1 MDASHIFYARSKA
14 RRLAMQAA
22 YQWQIAGQN
31 IEEIIEQFVSEEGY
45 DQVDDVHF
53 RRLLQAA
60 TSKSLDK
67 KLEECM
73 TTQTM
78 EEVDT
83 IERFIL
89 RNAAYEIAC
98 IAEIDSAVAIN
109 EAVQIAKKF
118 CGSGSY
124 RFVNGV
130 LDSFAKKY
138 ALSN

>member
-1 MDASHIFYARSKA
+1 MNTPQNFYARSRA

-22 YQWQIAGQN
+22 YQWQIGGQN
-31 IEEIIEQFVSEEGY
+31 IDEIIEQFVSDEGY
-45 DQVDDVHF
+45 EHVDDAYF
-53 RRLLQAA
+53 RTLIRAA

-73 TTQTM
+73 AQSM

-130 LDSFAKKY
+130 LDCFAKKY
-138 ALSN
+138 ALTD

>member
-1 MDASHIFYARSKA
+1 MSTPQNFYARSRA

-22 YQWQIAGQN
+22 YQWQIGGQN
-31 IEEIIEQFVSEEGY
+31 INEIIEQFVSAESYE
-45 DQVDDVHF
+45 QVDDIYF
-53 RRLLQAA
+53 RTLLQAA

-73 TTQTM
+73 VKSM

-130 LDSFAKKY
+130 LDCFSKKH
-138 ALSN
+138 ALTD

>member
-1 MDASHIFYARSKA
+1 MA
-14 RRLAMQAA
+14 
-22 YQWQIAGQN
+22 
-31 IEEIIEQFVSEEGY
+31 
-45 DQVDDVHF
+45 
-53 RRLLQAA
+53 
-60 TSKSLDK
+60 KS
-67 KLEECM
+67 
-73 TTQTM
+73 M

-98 IAEIDSAVAIN
+98 IVEIDSAVAIN

-130 LDSFAKKY
+130 LDCFAKKH
-138 ALSN
+138 ALTD

>member
-1 MDASHIFYARSKA
+1 MSTPQNFHARSRA

-22 YQWQIAGQN
+22 YQWQIAGQD
-31 IEEIIEQFVSEEGY
+31 IKEIIEQFVSEEGY
-45 DQVDDVHF
+45 ERVDDAHF
-53 RRLLQAA
+53 RILLEAA
-60 TSKSLDK
+60 TSKSLDT
-67 KLEECM
+67 KLEDCM
-73 TTQTM
+73 VQSM

-89 RNAAYEIAC
+89 RNAAHEIAC
-98 IAEIDSAVAIN
+98 IADIDSAVAIN

-130 LDSFAKKY
+130 LDCFAKKY
-138 ALSN
+138 ALND

>member
-1 MDASHIFYARSKA
+1 
-14 RRLAMQAA
+14 MQAA
-22 YQWQIAGQN
+22 YQWQIGGHD
-31 IEEIIEQFVSEEGY
+31 IDEIIEQFVSEEGY
-45 DQVDDVHF
+45 EQVDDAHF
-53 RRLLQAA
+53 RTLLQAA

-73 TTQTM
+73 TKNM

-89 RNAAYEIAC
+89 RNAAHEIAC

-109 EAVQIAKKF
+109 EAVHIAKKF
-118 CGSGSY
+118 CGSGGY

-130 LDSFAKKY
+130 LDCFAKKY
-138 ALSN
+138 ALTD